1 MYIAPAWQQLQLY
14 TFGSM
19 RAANKA
25 MRALIV
31 VLILAGLGFLFYWQK
46 RDQKPAAVGSQP
58 VAPQTAI
65 SSPAPAPH
73 VSEVNW
79 MKRSLDR
86 ARDVAGK
93 AREQTKQS
101 QDP

>member
-1 MYIAPAWQQLQLY
+1 MP
-14 TFGSM
+14 
-19 RAANKA
+19 AANKA
-25 MRALIV
+25 MRAFIV
-31 VLILAGLGFLFYWQK
+31 VLILAALGALSYWQK
-46 RDQKPAAVGSQP
+46 RDQKPRAVGPEP
-58 VAPQTAI
+58 VTLQSAI
-65 SSPAPAPH
+65 SSPIPSPH

-93 AREQTKQS
+93 ARAQTKEG